1 MHLTVADSGGFEGS
15 NNGGSHGDHARRSV
29 DRIRRGR
36 VDREPLFEQRVL
48 GVDIIVL
55 E

>member
-1 MHLTVADSGGFEGS
+1 MHLTVPDGGGFEGS
-15 NNGGSHGDHARRSV
+15 NNGGSHSDHSCRSI
-29 DRIRRGR
+29 DRIRRASI
-36 VDREPLFEQRVL
+36 DRKPLFEERML